1 MLEDYRLSYPL
12 ADDELTPLLA
22 AAKVVAST
30 EEYVAQIEDLL
41 SNAFAADLLPGRAH
55 KGFAVL
61 NTINLVIVLADL
73 EKEGTLAL
81 MPGVVKAISKLCD
94 DRRTK
99 GSTFYLVGGFIVR
112 RGRCTA
118 PVFPAQML
126 PKDWKAQ
133 LEAVQESFSRIYLLD
148 IRDSQ
153 GREIELVDQCHLIEN
168 LIHMLTGS
176 QADCKTEQDFAE
188 RLSRGH
194 AFQGEAGFLG
204 GASVTFPVDQAV
216 QMAAVIRGAE
226 AIQYLD
232 TARLEWPGPRGCRAK
247 ASLTA
252 VFNTSTAR

>member
-1 MLEDYRLSYPL
+1 M
-12 ADDELTPLLA
+12 
-22 AAKVVAST
+22 AST